1 VGAPIEG
8 SRSPWRATA
17 LVTVA
22 LAYGWIAGGLRP
34 FTWPAA
40 VSTTLGGL
48 VIFILAWRHRPVP
61 VPARYDR
68 GQLVAWTVWLA
79 AVTGWE
85 LWALSMTPR
94 SRHPTISSL
103 INSGIEAAHPGRS
116 IAVLAWLALGWWLAR
131 R

>member
-1 VGAPIEG
+1 MELPAE
-8 SRSPWRATA
+8 RSTGPWRVTA

-22 LAYGWIAGGLRP
+22 LAYAWLAGGLRP

-40 VSTTLGGL
+40 VSTALGGL
-48 VIFILAWRHRPVP
+48 VIFAVAWRYRGTPTRVRH
-61 VPARYDR
+61 DR
-68 GQLVAWTVWLA
+68 EHLVAWTVWLA

-103 INSGIEAAHPGRS
+103 IDSAAETHPGRS
-116 IAVLAWLALGWWLAR
+116 VAVLAWLALGWWLAR

>member
-8 SRSPWRATA
+8 SRWPWRATA

-22 LAYGWIAGGLRP
+22 LACAGLAGGFRP

-48 VIFILAWRHRPVP
+48 AIFILAWRHRATPPPV
-61 VPARYDR
+61 RHDR
-68 GQLVAWTVWLA
+68 RQLVAWTVWLA
-79 AVTGWE
+79 AITGWE

-103 INSGIEAAHPGRS
+103 INSAIETHPGRS

>member
-1 VGAPIEG
+1 VGVPTEG
-8 SRSPWRATA
+8 SRWPRSATA

-22 LAYGWIAGGLRP
+22 LAYAWLAGGLRP
-34 FTWPAA
+34 FTWPAG
-40 VSTTLGGL
+40 VSTALGGL
-48 VIFILAWRHRPVP
+48 AIFVFAWQYRATPAHVRH
-61 VPARYDR
+61 DR
-68 GQLVAWTVWLA
+68 RNLVAWAVWLA
-79 AVTGWE
+79 AITGWE

-103 INSGIEAAHPGRS
+103 INSAIETHPGRS